1 VRDCRGAAFVFIDFW
16 GNENELFHR
25 VFISRENDPEKVSF
39 RQAGRFVSLHL
50 GPASAGVRASRLG

>member
-25 VFISRENDPEKVSF
+25 VFISRENDQE
-39 RQAGRFVSLHL
+39 G
-50 GPASAGVRASRLG
+50 